1 MRLPE
6 NQSGAWRYVLENTE
20 LLIYLGEPTPYASSQ
35 EIFIDLLPVHGAAID
50 GGIWQFHLTPQK
62 IIVGDFRLYLP
73 GEVTLNRGTG
83 FLSSSPEF
91 TLTIP
96 STAAKAITVA
106 AYNSVYDSYADFS
119 GRGAPEQSVVL
130 GYFKPEIA
138 APGVNITSTNTNGGY
153 FQFTGTSFA
162 APFVSGAA
170 ALLMEW
176 GIGQRNDPYLYGEKV
191 KAYLIK
197 GARQLSGLES
207 PNPMTGWGT
216 LCVRDS
222 LPG

>member
-176 GIGQRNDPYLYGEKV
+176 GDGVIIRLH
-191 KAYLIK
+191 
-197 GARQLSGLES
+197 
-207 PNPMTGWGT
+207 
-216 LCVRDS
+216 
-222 LPG
+222 